1 MDTSSMVKAGLLA
14 ALAAV
19 AAQIAIPLPFS
30 PIPITLQVFVP
41 LLAGAV
47 LGPFY
52 GTLSMVIYVLMGVIG
67 LPVFAKGAAG
77 LGVVIGPMGGYLFG
91 FVAAALIVGIVVT
104 KIGDTTGKLIVA
116 MSAGV
121 LVIYTL
127 GVIQLTLISSLTP
140 VQAILAGAAP
150 FIVPDFIKAII
161 AATIAR
167 RIGFA
172 TARGD
177 G

>member
-1 MDTSSMVKAGLLA
+1 MDTSAMVKTGLLA

-52 GTLSMVIYVLMGVIG
+52 GTLSMVIYVLMGAIG

-77 LGVVIGPMGGYLFG
+77 FGVVIGPMGGYLFG
-91 FVAAALIVGIVVT
+91 FIAAALIVGIIIT
-104 KIGDTTGKLIVA
+104 KIGNTTGKLILA

-121 LVIYTL
+121 LVIYLL
-127 GVIQLTLISSLTP
+127 GVIQLAMISSLTP

-150 FIVPDFIKAII
+150 FILPDLIKAVI
-161 AATIAR
+161 AATVAR

-172 TARGD
+172 VGRNGS
-177 G
+177 

>member
-1 MDTSSMVKAGLLA
+1 MDTSAMVKTGLLA

-30 PIPITLQVFVP
+30 PVPITLQVFVP

-52 GTLSMVIYVLMGVIG
+52 GTLSMVIYVLMGAIG

-77 LGVVIGPMGGYLFG
+77 LGVVIGPMGGDLLG
-91 FVAAALIVGIVVT
+91 FIAAALIVGIIVT
-104 KIGDTTGKLIVA
+104 KIGNTTGKLIVA

-121 LVIYTL
+121 LVIYVL
-127 GVIQLTLISSLTP
+127 GVIQLALISSLTP

-150 FIVPDFIKAII
+150 FILPDFIKAVI

-172 TARGD
+172 TGRGD
-177 G
+177 S